1 MEGYYTNTI
10 FHRIVAGF
18 IIQGGDPEGTGE
30 GGESVF
36 EDGQP
41 FADEFHSR
49 LRFVRRGL
57 VAMAN
62 SGQPNDNRSQFFITL
77 DATPELQNKHT
88 IFGKVW
94 ETLRGRGEH
103 FKQTVLRRTVL
114 IAAFLSL
121 F

>member
-1 MEGYYTNTI
+1 MEGYYNDTI

-30 GGESVF
+30 GGESAF
-36 EDGQP
+36 EDGEP

-88 IFGKVW
+88 IFGKVNRR
-94 ETLRGRGEH
+94 EEQKKRLCCTTGRLL
-103 FKQTVLRRTVL
+103 T
-114 IAAFLSL
+114 
-121 F
+121 